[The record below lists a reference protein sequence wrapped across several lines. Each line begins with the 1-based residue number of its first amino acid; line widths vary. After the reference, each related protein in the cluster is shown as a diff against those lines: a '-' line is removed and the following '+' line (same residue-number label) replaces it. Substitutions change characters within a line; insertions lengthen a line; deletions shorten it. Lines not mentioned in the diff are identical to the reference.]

1 MHLYAISAL
10 NYLQSSSTLASGP
23 VDKANSEAYL
33 EPSSKNKGQK
43 MGGFSEKKRHL
54 LPADSVDM
62 FYKPNLW
69 LSQGLKA
76 EITEKNPVL
85 VAFMNNPEKCS
96 AGASGRLLKKE

>member
-1 MHLYAISAL
+1 
-10 NYLQSSSTLASGP
+10 
-23 VDKANSEAYL
+23 
-33 EPSSKNKGQK
+33 
-43 MGGFSEKKRHL
+43 
-54 LPADSVDM
+54 M